1 MPRMRPLDRGFLR
14 PESFFSSMKRIIA
27 SLAVATLLVGTEQP
41 VAPLGVYKPAERRHW
56 AFQPRKDVAPPQ
68 LNNAWVKTPIDAFLL
83 IGLKKAGLKPA
94 PQADRVTLIR
104 RVTYDLHGLPPTPEE
119 VDGFVRDKSPKAW
132 ENLIDRLLA
141 SPRYG
146 EQWGRHWLDVVRF
159 AESDGYEYDMHRP
172 DAYRYRDYVV
182 QSFNDD
188 KPYDQFVKEQ
198 LAGDEMD
205 PKNTTYLVA
214 SGFNRLGPL
223 RKNTGNQDV
232 ASSQNEVLTEM
243 TNIVGSAFLGVTVG
257 CARCHDHKFDPF
269 RQSDYYRMQ
278 AHFARLQPHNLVLAS
293 KEEQDT
299 WKAKATP
306 VEQEMRKLQIAMR
319 RAPDAEK
326 AKIELQIESLEDK
339 MPAPLPAIYTVADD
353 ATKAAP
359 IHLLGRGDYQN
370 KGPRVGPR
378 PLGVLLPDA
387 APELPIDVET
397 PRLKLAE
404 WINEPSN
411 PLTARVMVN
420 RIWQYHFG
428 RGIVYTAN
436 DFGRMGTQPSN
447 RDLLDFMA
455 NRYIAGDWKMKP
467 IHKMILLSSAYRQS
481 SLTPLEKVAMKKDAQ
496 NDLLWK
502 FSHRRLEAEELR
514 DSMLAISGR
523 LNPKI
528 GGPSFLVPIEPALMK
543 MLKRPQYWVPT
554 RDKTEYN
561 RRTLYQIYKR
571 NLRLPFVEVFD
582 APDILLSCARREQ
595 STHAP
600 QALELLNGKTS
611 NELAAAFAQRLLTER
626 KTTAGRIDYAWRL
639 ATGKPPSVAEKAMA
653 RKFLGTQ
660 PEDPEALKEF
670 ALAVFNFNTFLYV
683 N

>member
-1 MPRMRPLDRGFLR
+1 MSERT
-14 PESFFSSMKRIIA
+14 MKRFIA
-27 SLAVATLLVGTEQP
+27 CLAAGSLLVATEQP
-41 VAPLGVYKPAERRHW
+41 LAPLGTYKPAERRHW
-56 AFQPRKDVAPPQ
+56 AFQPRKDVTPPSSQ
-68 LNNAWVKTPIDAFLL
+68 GSPIDAFLVAA
-83 IGLKKAGLKPA
+83 LKKNELKPA
-94 PQADRVTLIR
+94 PPADRITLIR
-104 RVTYDLHGLPPTPEE
+104 RVTFDLHGLPPTPEE
-119 VDGFVRDKSPKAW
+119 VDAFVRDKSPKAW
-132 ENLIDRLLA
+132 EHLVDRLLA

-182 QSFNDD
+182 QSFNED

-198 LAGDEMD
+198 LAGDEID
-205 PKNTTYLVA
+205 AKNPTLLVA

-269 RQSDYYRMQ
+269 RQTDYYRMQ
-278 AHFARLQPHNLVLAS
+278 AHFAQLQPNDLVLATR
-293 KEEQDT
+293 EEQDA

-306 VEQEMRKLQIAMR
+306 VEQEMRKLQSAMR
-319 RAPDAEK
+319 RAPEAEK

-339 MPAPLPAIYTVADD
+339 MPPPLPAIYTVSDNAQ
-353 ATKAAP
+353 KAAP
-359 IHLLGRGDYQN
+359 IHVLARGDYQS

-378 PLGVLLPDA
+378 PLGVLLEDG
-387 APELPIDVET
+387 APEAPLDIEK

-404 WINEPSN
+404 WITEPSN

-420 RIWQYHFG
+420 RIWQFHFG
-428 RGIVYTAN
+428 RGLVFTAN
-436 DFGRMGTQPSN
+436 DFGRMGTPPSN
-447 RDLLDFMA
+447 RDLLDYLGNQFV
-455 NRYIAGDWKMKP
+455 AGGWKLKP
-467 IHKMILLSSAYRQS
+467 IHKMILMSNAYRQS
-481 SLTPLEKVAMKKDAQ
+481 SISPIEKIAMKKDAN

-523 LNPKI
+523 LNPKS
-528 GGPSFLVPIEPALMK
+528 GGPSVLVPIEPELVK
-543 MLKRPQYWVPT
+543 MLKRPQYWVTT
-554 RDKTEYN
+554 RDKSEHD
-561 RRTLYQIYKR
+561 RRTMYMIYKR
-571 NLRLPFVEVFD
+571 NLRLPFLEVFD

-600 QALELLNGKTS
+600 QGLELLNGKTS
-611 NELAAAFAQRLLTER
+611 NDLAAAFAQRLLKER
-626 KTTAGRIDYAWRL
+626 KTTAERIDYAWRL
-639 ATGKPPSVAEKAMA
+639 ATSRRPTPAEKAMSL
-653 RKFLGTQ
+653 KFLGDK
-660 PEDPEALKEF
+660 PEDPENLKEF

>member
-1 MPRMRPLDRGFLR
+1 
-14 PESFFSSMKRIIA
+14 MKRFIA
-27 SLAVATLLVGTEQP
+27 CLAAGSLLVATEQP
-41 VAPLGVYKPAERRHW
+41 LAPLGTYKPAERRHW
-56 AFQPRKDVAPPQ
+56 AFQPRKDVTPPSSQ
-68 LNNAWVKTPIDAFLL
+68 GSPIDAFLVAA
-83 IGLKKAGLKPA
+83 LKKNELKPA
-94 PQADRVTLIR
+94 PPADRITLIR
-104 RVTYDLHGLPPTPEE
+104 RVTFDLHGLPPTPEE
-119 VDGFVRDKSPKAW
+119 VDAFVRDKSPKAW
-132 ENLIDRLLA
+132 EHLVDRLLA

-182 QSFNDD
+182 QSFNED

-198 LAGDEMD
+198 LAGDEID
-205 PKNTTYLVA
+205 AKNPTLLVA

-269 RQSDYYRMQ
+269 RQTDYYRMQ
-278 AHFARLQPHNLVLAS
+278 AHFAQLQPNDLVLATR
-293 KEEQDT
+293 EEQDA

-306 VEQEMRKLQIAMR
+306 VEQEMRKLQSAMR
-319 RAPDAEK
+319 RAPEAEK

-339 MPAPLPAIYTVADD
+339 MPPPLPAIYTVSDNAQ
-353 ATKAAP
+353 KAAP
-359 IHLLGRGDYQN
+359 IHVLARGDYQS

-378 PLGVLLPDA
+378 PLGVLLEDG
-387 APELPIDVET
+387 APEAPLDIEK

-404 WINEPSN
+404 WITEPSN

-420 RIWQYHFG
+420 RIWQFHFG
-428 RGIVYTAN
+428 RGLVFTAN
-436 DFGRMGTQPSN
+436 DFGRMGTPPSN
-447 RDLLDFMA
+447 RDLLDYLGNQFV
-455 NRYIAGDWKMKP
+455 AGGWKLKP
-467 IHKMILLSSAYRQS
+467 IHKMILMSNAYRQS
-481 SLTPLEKVAMKKDAQ
+481 SISPIEKIAMKKDAN

-523 LNPKI
+523 LNPKS
-528 GGPSFLVPIEPALMK
+528 GGPSVLVPIEPELVK
-543 MLKRPQYWVPT
+543 MLKRPQYWVTT
-554 RDKTEYN
+554 RDKSEHD
-561 RRTLYQIYKR
+561 RRTMYMIYKR
-571 NLRLPFVEVFD
+571 NLRLPFLEVFD

-600 QALELLNGKTS
+600 QGLELLNGKTS
-611 NELAAAFAQRLLTER
+611 NDLAAAFAQRLLKER
-626 KTTAGRIDYAWRL
+626 KTTAERIDYAWRL
-639 ATGKPPSVAEKAMA
+639 ATSRRPTPAEKAMSL
-653 RKFLGTQ
+653 KFLGDK
-660 PEDPEALKEF
+660 PEDPENLKEF